1 MLLNNSIIYISY
13 TLFFFQYD
21 HLEFPGVVPRTFLG
35 PLFIST
41 LSFPFVSVLQYLH
54 FNKMISQLLGKI
66 GILLIIIYIL
76 YFKIN

>member
-1 MLLNNSIIYISY
+1 MLLNNFIIYISNAS
-13 TLFFFQYD
+13 FFFQYD

-41 LSFPFVSVLQYLH
+41 LSFPFASLLQYLQ
-54 FNKMISQLLGKI
+54 FNKIFSQLLGKI
-66 GILLIIIYIL
+66 GIILIIIYI